1 MKRPSFQFYPADW
14 KNNSKLRRCSEAA
27 RGAWVDILCLLH
39 DSDEY
44 GVCRWPLAELARAAG
59 VPLKLAKELAAKDVL
74 KGADKSAAS
83 YIYVPR
89 HAGKDGDPVTLVE
102 SSDAPCWYCS
112 RFVRDEWVR
121 QRRGQ
126 STQFTT
132 DNQPP
137 KQTPKAGI
145 GERQGDGPTSSST
158 STSTSTTNT
167 NPAAGGGSAALLS
180 IAMRKGG
187 VQSQPAD
194 PRLIALAEQGVTP
207 ETVAA
212 ACEEAKRSKPNETI
226 GIGYVAKI
234 LERWAKD
241 AADLKAR
248 GAAAPQKQ
256 GAWWATDA
264 TILAKGAELGLRPGL
279 GESMPTFKGRIQ
291 IALDNAGKPPAARA
305 SPPATVMAAEPK
317 RIEVLVPPELKAK
330 RSEELKAAMRPKT
343 T

>member
-1 MKRPSFQFYPADW
+1 MPSRILREGILTSERINALSADAELFYRRVMSVVDDFGRFSGNPRLLRASCYPLRLDEVRETAIQGYMDECAEAGLLLAYVVGGKPYIELLDFKQQIRAKDSKYPAPEVHMQNTCVADA
-14 KNNSKLRRCSEAA
+14 KQLQASVHLGEGGDVVECEGGSESAA
-27 RGAWVDILCLLH
+27 RAVTAVD
-39 DSDEY
+39 
-44 GVCRWPLAELARAAG
+44 
-59 VPLKLAKELAAKDVL
+59 
-74 KGADKSAAS
+74 
-83 YIYVPR
+83 
-89 HAGKDGDPVTLVE
+89 
-102 SSDAPCWYCS
+102 
-112 RFVRDEWVR
+112 
-121 QRRGQ
+121 
-126 STQFTT
+126 
-132 DNQPP
+132 
-137 KQTPKAGI
+137 
-145 GERQGDGPTSSST
+145 
-158 STSTSTTNT
+158 
-167 NPAAGGGSAALLS
+167 LS

-256 GAWWATDA
+256 GAWWATDS

-279 GESMPTFKGRIQ
+279 GESMQTFKGRIQ

-317 RIEVLVPPELKAK
+317 RVEVPIPPELKAK

-343 T
+343 Q

>member
-1 MKRPSFQFYPADW
+1 
-14 KNNSKLRRCSEAA
+14 
-27 RGAWVDILCLLH
+27 
-39 DSDEY
+39 
-44 GVCRWPLAELARAAG
+44 
-59 VPLKLAKELAAKDVL
+59 
-74 KGADKSAAS
+74 
-83 YIYVPR
+83 
-89 HAGKDGDPVTLVE
+89 
-102 SSDAPCWYCS
+102 
-112 RFVRDEWVR
+112 
-121 QRRGQ
+121 
-126 STQFTT
+126 
-132 DNQPP
+132 
-137 KQTPKAGI
+137 
-145 GERQGDGPTSSST
+145 
-158 STSTSTTNT
+158 
-167 NPAAGGGSAALLS
+167 
-180 IAMRKGG
+180 MRKGG